1 MSNMAKKAA
10 APEVSKSDAVK
21 QYMASYPSATATEV
35 VTNLKRAGIKVSLS
49 LVAKL
54 KRKGAKKPRPNAAAT
69 PAASNGSAQTSKAER
84 IRQVAKGMTKPVRPR
99 DVTAALA
106 AEGITVSSALV
117 SMTLKGMGM
126 RRRRRGGKAAIAAP
140 GRPAMSASAM
150 LSLDSLLAAKK
161 LVVALGSVEAAKT
174 AVDALAKLR

>member
-1 MSNMAKKAA
+1 MAKKAA
-10 APEVSKSDAVK
+10 APEVSKSEAVK
-21 QYMASYPSATATEV
+21 QYMASYPNATAAEV

-54 KRKGAKKPRPNAAAT
+54 KSKGAKKSKPKALSSHT
-69 PAASNGSAQTSKAER
+69 ASNGSAETSKAER
-84 IRQVAKGMTKPVRPR
+84 IRQVAKAMKKPVRPR
-99 DVTAALA
+99 DVIAALA

-126 RRRRRGGKAAIAAP
+126 RRRRRGRKSAGAAP
-140 GRPAMSASAM
+140 GRPAMSASGT

-174 AVDALAKLR
+174 AVDALAKLS

>member
-1 MSNMAKKAA
+1 MSKMAKKAA
-10 APEVSKSDAVK
+10 APSLSKSDAVK
-21 QYMASYPSATATEV
+21 EYMSSNPNATAKEV

-54 KRKGAKKPRPNAAAT
+54 KSKGTKPSRPKASST
-69 PAASNGSAQTSKAER
+69 HAASNGSAETSKADR
-84 IRQVAKGMTKPVRPR
+84 IRQVAQGMKKPVRPR
-99 DVTAALA
+99 DVIAALA
-106 AEGITVSSALV
+106 AEGIAVSSAQV
-117 SMTLKGMGM
+117 STTLRAMGM
-126 RRRRRGGKAAIAAP
+126 RRRRRGSKPAEAAP
-140 GRPAMSASAM
+140 GRPAMSASGS